1 MKKYQDDTTSNT
13 HDNMLYHVT
22 WYIQYTRTSFGPG
35 FPLNNTRNVV
45 QKKKNQELCRRAFLN
60 PQGSL
65 YYQPKHNM
73 HFEGAN
79 PPTPLQVCKTSL
91 PKIHGWHLY
100 NDPSS
105 TFRSMFQGI
114 AAKSAEKWDFWCKSS
129 VRKSICSVTS
139 PSRYDVALDPFKH
152 GWWTTKRHKHFII
165 GFINLTL
172 RLGSLQFGVS
182 APLNSFQ
189 NSTNFKL
196 CLDSP
201 PASKSLQQMDL

>member
-1 MKKYQDDTTSNT
+1 MGYPYFWKHLYSVKCIKLYQDDTNT
-13 HDNMLYHVT
+13 HDNMLYHLT
-22 WYIQYTRTSFGPG
+22 WYISMYTRTSFGPG

-73 HFEGAN
+73 HFERGKSPKTIASLHIKFAN
-79 PPTPLQVCKTSL
+79 PT
-91 PKIHGWHLY
+91 KIHGWHLY

-114 AAKSAEKWDFWCKSS
+114 AAKSAEKCDFWCKSS

-152 GWWTTKRHKHFII
+152 GWWVKKIQTFHSRVYK
-165 GFINLTL
+165 
-172 RLGSLQFGVS
+172 
-182 APLNSFQ
+182 LNNIAGWDPCSDSDSSF
-189 NSTNFKL
+189 
-196 CLDSP
+196 
-201 PASKSLQQMDL
+201 